1 MASTLPSNRSWV
13 NTLTLWEDTR
23 EVAPALETVRK
34 NASKAFVIVL
44 WAYIPIFVLIG
55 YGAENHANYVN
66 AVDSFCG
73 LISVEGISR
82 TTFGLIAGLVGA
94 IPATIYWYLRPK
106 GQLTRHVIALSLI
119 YQWVVMVHQTTGS
132 PDGFILEGHMV
143 YFVTVVMLTIYFCWR
158 SLLIATVVP
167 AVHHLLLTFFDPL
180 AIWPTTDYIW
190 LHLLNHVLLVV
201 CNSGVA
207 LWLSWYFF
215 YQFRN
220 NHAAITSATQA
231 HQEATRMDN
240 QVTLQ
245 SESLV
250 AIGNEL
256 VRLKEPLDQDSNQAH
271 ALANQ
276 VAKESSAVL
285 DQAQALRNSIEEANG
300 SMNTISHEIKELSG
314 QMGRIAETTEY
325 SRQDTNTMAS
335 AAEEM
340 TSNISEVNTNLEE
353 VNGSVGTV
361 AAAMEEMSASLGEV
375 RNRCRLADELSGE
388 ANTKAQET
396 ATVMNQLISST
407 MEISKVVDAI
417 KNIASQTNM
426 LALNASIEAAGAG
439 EAGKGFAVVANE
451 VKDLANQTGEATKLI
466 DKLTTSIQQES
477 RQAEQVT
484 QSVADMMLN
493 VYEANKEITQTVDEQ
508 ERTVIEIS
516 QTMSQVSM
524 AAESVSLNAGELAS
538 AAQEVSTSV
547 QTTVQ
552 GIEGIADA
560 AVQAAEVA
568 NGITQQAQLASQ
580 STQAADEASKEIS
593 TVLTNTEG
601 NMQQTMR
608 RVHYLD
614 GSIQYVGVLTEEI
627 HKATTGLQATRKS
640 AGDETELFNVRQLK
654 EEHLRCLNQMENAS
668 RGRNVEMGED
678 VACGF
683 GEWWNDQGQSRFSS
697 YPNFQAMVQ
706 AHKQLHTLTAQVR
719 DACLSGDASQARQG
733 IENLNSSRKQLFD
746 QVDALF
752 LEVSNRAQ

>member
-1 MASTLPSNRSWV
+1 MANTAPSQTSWLS
-13 NTLTLWEDTR
+13 TLTLWEDTS
-23 EVAPALETVRK
+23 EVAPALERVRK
-34 NASKAFVIVL
+34 NASKAFIVVL

-66 AVDSFCG
+66 TVDRFCG

-82 TTFGLIAGLVGA
+82 PIFGLIAGLIGA

-106 GQLTRHVIALSLI
+106 GQLTRHVIALSMVF
-119 YQWVVMVHQTTGS
+119 QWVVMVHQTTGS

-143 YFVTVVMLTIYFCWR
+143 YFVTIVMLTIYFCWR

-167 AVHHLLLTFFDPL
+167 AVHHTLLTFFDPL

-201 CNSGVA
+201 LNSGAA

-220 NHAAITSATQA
+220 NHQAVTCATEA

-245 SESLV
+245 SESLA

-256 VRLKEPLDQDSNQAH
+256 VRLKKPLDQDSSQAH
-271 ALANQ
+271 SLASQ
-276 VAKESSAVL
+276 VAQESSDVL
-285 DQAQALRNSIEEANG
+285 DQAQDLRDSIKAANG
-300 SMNTISHEIKELSG
+300 SMNAIREEIEALSG
-314 QMGRIAETTEY
+314 QVGRIAETTEH

-340 TSNISEVNTNLEE
+340 TSNISEVNNNLEE
-353 VNGSVGTV
+353 VTSSVGTV

-375 RNRCRLADELSGE
+375 RARCRLADELSGE
-388 ANTKAQET
+388 ANGQAQQT
-396 ATVMNQLISST
+396 ATVMNRLIQST
-407 MEISKVVDAI
+407 TEISKVVDAI
-417 KNIASQTNM
+417 KSIASQTNM

-439 EAGKGFAVVANE
+439 EAGKDFAVVANE
-451 VKDLANQTGEATKLI
+451 VKDLASQTGEATKLI
-466 DKLTTSIQQES
+466 DNLTTSIQEES
-477 RQAEQVT
+477 RQAETVT
-484 QSVADMMLN
+484 QSVADMMHK

-508 ERTVIEIS
+508 EHTVVEIS
-516 QTMSQVSM
+516 KTMGQVSI
-524 AAESVSLNAGELAS
+524 AAESVSLNANELAI
-538 AAQEVSTSV
+538 AAREVSTSV

-560 AVQAAEVA
+560 ATQAAGVA
-568 NGITQQAQLASQ
+568 SAITEQAQQASQ
-580 STQAADEASKEIS
+580 STQVANRASKEIS
-593 TVLTNTEG
+593 TVLANTQK

-608 RVHYLD
+608 RVHHLD

-627 HKATTGLQATRKS
+627 HGATTGLQATRKS
-640 AGDETELFNVRQLK
+640 TEDQRQLFDVRQLK
-654 EEHLRCLNQMENAS
+654 EEHLRCLNLMENAS
-668 RGRNVEMGED
+668 RGREVEMGDD

-683 GEWWNDQGQSRFSS
+683 DDWWHTQGQEHYGSH
-697 YPNFQAMVQ
+697 PTFQTMIQ
-706 AHKQLHTLTAQVR
+706 AHQKLHTLTGQVR
-719 DACLSGDASQARQG
+719 EACLSGDERQAKQG
-733 IENLNSSRKQLFD
+733 IENLNQSRKQLFKQLD
-746 QVDALF
+746 SLF
-752 LEVSNRAQ
+752 LEVSS